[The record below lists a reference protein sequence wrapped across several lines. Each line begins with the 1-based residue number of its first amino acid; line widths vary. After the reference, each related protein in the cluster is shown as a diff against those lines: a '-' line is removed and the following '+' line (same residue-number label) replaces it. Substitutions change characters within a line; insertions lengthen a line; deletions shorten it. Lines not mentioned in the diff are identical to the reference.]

1 MFVGCTRRVHLINNK
16 HLNMDQSHWCFYQAT
31 RTVYSFQQTNQY
43 RSDWLIFIVQTY
55 QEDPEVD
62 YGRPYS
68 GPQLPVRRSCT
79 GERKPTNEEMQQK
92 KKKTNSEPQ
101 LLLLSPQYSIN
112 SFVCHKNI
120 EKEMY
125 IFRKSI
131 WIIFLFINI
140 CNHCRIF
147 FIPPQSL

>member
-1 MFVGCTRRVHLINNK
+1 M
-16 HLNMDQSHWCFYQAT
+16 
-31 RTVYSFQQTNQY
+31 
-43 RSDWLIFIVQTY
+43 IFIGQTY

-79 GERKPTNEEMQQK
+79 GQMKPTNEEIQQK
-92 KKKTNSEPQ
+92 TKKQTNTEPQ

-125 IFRKSI
+125 IFKKSV
-131 WIIFLFINI
+131 
-140 CNHCRIF
+140 
-147 FIPPQSL
+147 